1 MTVRNITL
9 VTEGDAKVRIRIRVT
24 TTKRVRLR
32 RGLEQNDLYPT
43 KITVVQHVISPGII
57 RQEVCLKLV

>member
-9 VTEGDAKVRIRIRVT
+9 VTEGDTKVRTRIRVT
-24 TTKRVRLR
+24 TTKRMRLR

-43 KITVVQHVISPGII
+43 EITVVQHMVSPGII
-57 RQEVCLKLV
+57 RQEVCLK